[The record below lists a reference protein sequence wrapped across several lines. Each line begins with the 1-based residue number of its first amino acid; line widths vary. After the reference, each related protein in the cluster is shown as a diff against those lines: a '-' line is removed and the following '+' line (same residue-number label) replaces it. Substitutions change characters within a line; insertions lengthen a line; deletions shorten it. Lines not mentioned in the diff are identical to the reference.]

1 MPTLAE
7 AILSHNVKKEV
18 HANEIIIANV
28 DFVMSHDGTTP
39 LAIKALEKMK
49 KNVWDKDHSIIFFD
63 HMVPAPTIP
72 VGMLH
77 QEIRTFTKEQGI
89 TNVFQEGI
97 CHQLMVEKHF
107 AVPGGLV
114 IGADSHTCTYGAVGS
129 FATGMGSTD
138 IAVAYATGKTWLRV
152 PETLQFHTEG
162 KFPAGVYPKDLIL
175 TMAGIVGAEGATYKS
190 IEYTGETIQNMSIEE
205 RMTLSNMA
213 VELGAKVGLI
223 EADNKTMQ
231 YTNGIGTPLKA
242 DDPDYE
248 QTFDFE
254 ADNIVP
260 KIAAPH
266 RVDNVYDVDKFVDMH
281 VDQVFVGTCTNG
293 RLSDLAV
300 VAKILKGH
308 KVHPDTRMVIVPA
321 SASIQREAYRLGY
334 AEIFSEAGAMFMN
347 PGCGPCIGRHSGV
360 LAPGEKA
367 LTTMNRNFQ
376 GRMGSPDAEIYLGSP
391 ATAAVT
397 AIKGVI
403 NDPREF
409 LAQQQEVS
417 V

>member
-7 AILSHNVKKEV
+7 AILSHNTKKEV
-18 HANEIIIANV
+18 HANDIIIANI

-39 LAIKALEKMK
+39 LAINALKEMK
-49 KNVWDKDHSIIFFD
+49 RNIWDKDHSIIIFD
-63 HMVPAPTIP
+63 HMVPAPSIQ
-72 VGMLH
+72 VANIHKG
-77 QEIRTFTKEQGI
+77 IRDFVREEQI

-107 AVPGGLV
+107 ALPGRLI
-114 IGADSHTCTYGAVGS
+114 IGADSHTCSHGAVGC

-138 IAVAYATGKTWLRV
+138 VAVAYATGKTWLRV
-152 PETLQFHTEG
+152 PETLQLNAEG
-162 KFPAGVYPKDLIL
+162 TFPSGVYPKDLVL
-175 TMAGIVGAEGATYKS
+175 TMAGKVGAEGANYMA
-190 IEYTGETIQNMSIEE
+190 IEYTGETVHSMSIEE
-205 RMTLSNMA
+205 RMTLTSLA
-213 VELGAKVGLI
+213 VEMGAKTGMV
-223 EADNKTMQ
+223 EADEITMQ
-231 YTNGIGTPLKA
+231 YTGGKGTPIKA
-242 DDPDYE
+242 ENPKYK

-254 ADNIVP
+254 AENIVP

-266 RVDNVYDVDKFVDMH
+266 RVDNVYDIDKYADMNI
-281 VDQVFVGTCTNG
+281 DEVFVGTCTNG
-293 RLSDLAV
+293 RLSDLEV

-308 KVHPDTRMVIVPA
+308 KVSPDTRMVIVPA
-321 SASIQREAYRLGY
+321 SASIQREAYKLGY
-334 AEIFSEAGAMFMN
+334 AEIFSEAGAQFMN

-397 AIKGVI
+397 AIKGVVY
-403 NDPREF
+403 DPREF
-409 LAQQQEVS
+409 LAEQGVS
-417 V
+417 I